1 MKILVINC
9 GSSSLKYQLI
19 DMSNESVIAKGV
31 CEKIGLEGSTH
42 TYTPANGEKIKT
54 EIALP
59 THLEAVTAVL
69 SSLTDEKIGVIKSLD
84 EINAL
89 GHRIAQGGS
98 IFKGPAIITEEV
110 IEQIESLSELA
121 PLHNPAHVLGI
132 RACKEKLPN
141 TPMAA
146 VFDTSYH
153 QTLPDYA
160 YMYALPYEM
169 YEKDKVRKYGFHGTS
184 HNYIAIR
191 VAEILGKSVDEV
203 NVICCHLGNGSSIT
217 AIKNGKSIDTTMGF
231 TPLDGIMMG
240 TRCGSIDSAILP
252 FIMSR
257 YNIGVDQIN
266 DFMNKKCGMQGISG
280 VSSDFRDLQDAKA
293 TNDRARLAL
302 DMFAYQAKKY
312 IGSYFA
318 VLNGK
323 VDALVFTAGVGEND
337 YEVREAVTKDLE
349 GLGIVMDKAK
359 NNGLKARKDEDLTG
373 SGSKVKVFVIP
384 TNEEVMIARSTLEMI
399 K

>member
-98 IFKGPAIITEEV
+98 IFKGPAMITEEV

-141 TPMAA
+141 TPMVA

-293 TNDRARLAL
+293 INDRARLAL

-359 NNGLKARKDEDLTG
+359 NDGLKARKDEDLTG
-373 SGSKVKVFVIP
+373 VGSKVKVFVIP

>member
-141 TPMAA
+141 TPMVA

>member
-98 IFKGPAIITEEV
+98 IFKGPAMITEEV

-141 TPMAA
+141 TPMVA